1 MPGKRKET
9 MDIREML
16 RHMRRGQSNRAVA
29 EPMGIDRKT
38 VARYRSWASEQALLE
53 DCLFRGGDQPS
64 LTCTH
69 ARQ

>member
-29 EPMGIDRKT
+29 RALGIDRKT
-38 VARYRSWASEQALLE
+38 VARYRTWATEQGLL
-53 DCLFRGGDQPS
+53 DPCHL
-64 LTCTH
+64 
-69 ARQ
+69 

>member
-29 EPMGIDRKT
+29 EALEINRKT
-38 VARYRSWASEQALLE
+38 VARYRSWAAEQGLLE
-53 DCLFRGGDQPS
+53 DCLPPLSELQERVK
-64 LTCTH
+64 
-69 ARQ
+69 RR